1 MQPDDCLSLEACLL
15 RLLWQIDSVIEP
27 FSQVASLL
35 LYVFLDLLEVEF
47 LLHLT
52 QELRVNRGDL
62 ALNLPQLAIGAFQL
76 GPGLDEVL

>member
-35 LYVFLDLLEVEF
+35 LYVFLDLLEVE
-47 LLHLT
+47 
-52 QELRVNRGDL
+52 
-62 ALNLPQLAIGAFQL
+62 
-76 GPGLDEVL
+76 